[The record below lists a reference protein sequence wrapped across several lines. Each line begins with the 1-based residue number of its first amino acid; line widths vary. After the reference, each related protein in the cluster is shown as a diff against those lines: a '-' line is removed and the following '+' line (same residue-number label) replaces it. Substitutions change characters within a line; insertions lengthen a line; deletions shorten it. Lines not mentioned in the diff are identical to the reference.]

1 MKNETPLSVND
12 LDVGLLGEA
21 LTRGG
26 TVLPDEQ
33 TAFKKN
39 FKGT

>member
-12 LDVGLLGEA
+12 FEVGLLGEA

-26 TVLPDEQ
+26 TALPDEQ
-33 TAFKKN
+33 TAFQKK